1 MLLRKALVLLLFGCS
16 LNANSADKLDQ
27 SKNLITKTNQTL
39 KSSQQLINKVD
50 DQTTSMFDEYKGLQS
65 EIETFLV
72 YNRQLNDIV
81 SSQEQEK
88 STFERS
94 IKGIEITSQ
103 KIMPF
108 MERMINSLDT
118 FVDSDYPFLP
128 EERQARINS
137 LKANMKRADISVAA
151 KYRQILE
158 SFQIEIDYGNTI
170 ESYDGEIDDK
180 KVSFLKLGR
189 VGLYYLTFDKSACWA
204 WNIRQSKW
212 QLLEDSDFKISIA
225 NAIKMAKKQKSPDLF
240 FAAIQTAEDRK

>member
-1 MLLRKALVLLLFGCS
+1 MFKRALVLFVFGCS
-16 LNANSADKLDQ
+16 LTAQAADNLQQ
-27 SKNLITKTNQTL
+27 SKNVITKTNQTL

-50 DQTTSMFDEYKGLQS
+50 VQTTSMFDKHKGLQS

-72 YNRQLNDIV
+72 YNRQLSEIV
-81 SSQEQEK
+81 SSQDQEK
-88 STFERS
+88 ATFERS
-94 IKGIEITSQ
+94 IKGIEVTSQ

-118 FVDSDYPFLP
+118 FVSSDYPFLL
-128 EERQARINS
+128 EERHARIDS

-170 ESYDGEIDDK
+170 ESYDGEIDAK

-189 VGLYYLTFDKSACWA
+189 VGLYYMTFDKSAFGA
-204 WNIRQSKW
+204 WNIKQSKW
-212 QLLEDSDFKISIA
+212 QALEDSDFKISIA